1 MYELKT
7 LLPKF
12 DIELPTCMYTLRS
25 NALSAEQQDST
36 TTRHCNGSAGPGSS
50 ADGSS
55 HTSEIEQRQEKVL
68 QQLNELKSQLAG
80 IRSQLGLCQKGVQHT
95 AKPAVKKDDLI
106 VDDPLHDI
114 VINSQPTFIPYSL
127 LALKNAWKGS
137 FNIDVKVF
145 AHSSISNV
153 SDEAREFEKKLCAS
167 SPSDPSKRGI
177 KITLIWTNCEHTEM
191 IMSPTMY
198 VPIYGEVNIIRYLGR
213 VGPAEYRYEQTP
225 LCNEIDLVLD
235 ICYELLRCSTPKSK
249 ADIIRILNTRLQKE
263 QYFGGSRLSVA
274 DIGCYSTFLRMKL
287 GAKELTPALKEWRE
301 RVKAAI
307 QL

>member
-1 MYELKT
+1 MHATPSRHSSKENDDENYHKIT
-7 LLPKF
+7 KGSTNTSA
-12 DIELPTCMYTLRS
+12 IEK
-25 NALSAEQQDST
+25 
-36 TTRHCNGSAGPGSS
+36 
-50 ADGSS
+50 
-55 HTSEIEQRQEKVL
+55 RQEKVL

-80 IRSQLGLCQKGVQHT
+80 IRSQLGLCQKGIKHTQQTKVQ
-95 AKPAVKKDDLI
+95 KDELI
-106 VDDPLHDI
+106 VEDPLHDI

-127 LALKNAWKGS
+127 LALKNAWKGT

-145 AHSSISNV
+145 AHSSISNI
-153 SDEAREFEKKLCAS
+153 SHEALEFQKKLSAS
-167 SPSDPSKRGI
+167 SESDPSKRGI

-235 ICYELLRCSTPKSK
+235 ICYELLRCSTAKSK
-249 ADIIRILNTRLQKE
+249 ADVVRTLNNRLQKE
-263 QYFGGSRLSVA
+263 QFFGGSRLSVA
-274 DIGCYSTFLRMKL
+274 DIGVYSTFLRMKL
-287 GAKELTPALKEWRE
+287 TPKDLTPALKEWRE

>member
-25 NALSAEQQDST
+25 NALAEDSSTNNNLT
-36 TTRHCNGSAGPGSS
+36 THCNGSGPVAGPSAYGSNN
-50 ADGSS
+50 
-55 HTSEIEQRQEKVL
+55 TSDIVKRQETVL

-80 IRSQLGLCQKGVQHT
+80 IRSQLGLCQKGKQHT
-95 AKPAVKKDDLI
+95 QQIAVPKDDLKI
-106 VDDPLHDI
+106 DDPLHDI

-127 LALKNAWKGS
+127 LILKNAWKDT

-145 AHSSISNV
+145 AHSSISNI
-153 SDEAREFEKKLCAS
+153 SNEALEFQKKLCA
-167 SPSDPSKRGI
+167 PSDNDPAKRGI

-213 VGPAEYRYEQTP
+213 VGPVEYRYEQTP

-235 ICYELLRCSTPKSK
+235 ICYELLRCSTPKAK
-249 ADIIRILNTRLQKE
+249 ADVVRSLNNRLQKE
-263 QYFGGSRLSVA
+263 QYFGGSSLSVA
-274 DIGCYSTFLRMKL
+274 DVGVYSTFLRMKL
-287 GAKELTPALKEWRE
+287 GAKDLTPALKAWLEPQYFR
-301 RVKAAI
+301 K
-307 QL
+307 

>member
-25 NALSAEQQDST
+25 NALAEQQIST
-36 TTRHCNGSAGPGSS
+36 TTTTNCNGSGPGSA
-50 ADGSS
+50 ADGSRN
-55 HTSEIEQRQEKVL
+55 TSEIEQRQEKVL

-80 IRSQLGLCQKGVQHT
+80 IRSQLGLCQKGIQHT
-95 AKPAVKKDDLI
+95 QKSAVQKDDLI

-127 LALKNAWKGS
+127 LALKNAWKGT

-145 AHSSISNV
+145 AHSSVSNV
-153 SDEAREFEKKLCAS
+153 SKEALEFQKKLCAS
-167 SPSDPSKRGI
+167 SENDPAKRGI

-213 VGPAEYRYEQTP
+213 VGPVEYRYENSP
-225 LCNEIDLVLD
+225 LCNEVDLVLD

-249 ADIIRILNTRLQKE
+249 ADILRILNTRLQKE
-263 QYFGGSRLSVA
+263 KFFGGDRLSVA
-274 DIGCYSTFLRMKL
+274 DVGVYSTFLRMKL
-287 GAKELTPALKEWRE
+287 SAKELTPALKEWQE